1 MGIAEQLLEDMKSAM
16 KAGESERVSIIR
28 MARAALQEARIAK
41 RRELSEEEAVEVLAR
56 EAKKCREAAEEYRRL
71 GQQERAV
78 AEEAEA
84 RALAAYLPQQLS
96 DAEIEEVVRAAIEE
110 LGAQSTRELGKV
122 MGVVMSKLR
131 GRADGKTVNQIAR
144 SLLGE

>member
-1 MGIAEQLLEDMKSAM
+1 
-16 KAGESERVSIIR
+16 

-71 GQQERAV
+71 GQQGRAA

-84 RALAAYLPQQLS
+84 QALAAYLPQQLS

-122 MGVVMSKLR
+122 MGMVMPKLK
-131 GRADGKTVNQIAR
+131 GRADGERVNRIAR
-144 SLLGE
+144 SLLSE

>member
-1 MGIAEQLLEDMKSAM
+1 
-16 KAGESERVSIIR
+16 
-28 MARAALQEARIAK
+28 
-41 RRELSEEEAVEVLAR
+41 
-56 EAKKCREAAEEYRRL
+56 
-71 GQQERAV
+71 V